1 MSGQLD
7 ALKQVAALDSKIL
20 DLEAEARE
28 IPKHLRKKEEEL
40 ERSRLILTA
49 RQNEL
54 KDLKAKTSLKE
65 KEFQEA
71 EQAVIKLRQQIN
83 QARSNKEFQALQHEI
98 LSKEADNARLE
109 EAVLQQLQKVDRQ
122 AEECEALAKDL
133 KKAEAAAAQERSRL
147 EKEQERLQREADKLR
162 AERNFAGKDVN
173 AEIFAKYERLIARRG
188 QTAMVAV
195 SDETCQGCFMKL
207 RPETMAQLRKASDLV
222 ICHSCGRIL
231 YLEGAE
237 G

>member
-7 ALKQVAALDSKIL
+7 ALKEVAALDAKIL
-20 DLEAEARE
+20 DLEAQAKE
-28 IPKHLRKKEEEL
+28 IPKQLRKKEEEL

-49 RQNEL
+49 KQNEL
-54 KDLKAKTSLKE
+54 KELKAKTTFKE
-65 KEFQEA
+65 KEFHEA

-98 LSKEADNARLE
+98 LSKEADNARME

-122 AEECEALAKDL
+122 AELCEALAKDL
-133 KKAEAAAAQERSRL
+133 KKAEAAAAQERTRL
-147 EKEQERLQREADKLR
+147 EKEQERIQREVEKLR
-162 AERNFAGKDVN
+162 TERNAAGKNVHPD
-173 AEIFAKYERLIARRG
+173 IFAKYERLIARRG

-207 RPETMAQLRKASDLV
+207 RPETMAQLRKATDLV
-222 ICHSCGRIL
+222 TCHSCGRIL
-231 YLEGAE
+231 YLQE
-237 G
+237 